1 MKDSQKLIVATLI
14 LIAII
19 ILEEFKAFNGIN
31 SYFLFHINLR
41 NNLLIKFI
49 TDTASLEA
57 FIIYMAILYF
67 GQAILRKNVTKN
79 VVSFIIAII
88 ISMIATLFIKAF
100 TMVPRPHEIQP
111 HWSLLTSLINADYFS
126 FPSGHT
132 VRVSVLAF
140 YITYVFDTTKQSKLR
155 YLSWIYALIIMYTRL
170 ALQVHFFSDLLAGI
184 VLGVWSSLLVI
195 YFENVWKKIY
205 DFIFKKIKILN
216 IK

>member
-1 MKDSQKLIVATLI
+1 MKNSQKLIIATLI
-14 LIAII
+14 LIVMI
-19 ILEEFKAFNGIN
+19 ILEELKAFNGIN
-31 SYFLFHINLR
+31 TYFLSHINLK

-57 FIIYMAILYF
+57 FIVYMVILYF

-88 ISMIATLFIKAF
+88 ISMIATLLIKAF
-100 TMVPRPHEIQP
+100 TMIPRPYEIQP
-111 HWSLLTSLINADYFS
+111 HWSLLKSLINADYFS

-140 YITYVFDTTKQSKLR
+140 YITYIFDTTKKGKLK

-170 ALQVHFFSDLLAGI
+170 ALQVHFFSDLLAGVVVGI
-184 VLGVWSSLLVI
+184 WSSLLVI
-195 YFENVWKKIY
+195 YFENVWRKIY

-216 IK
+216 IN